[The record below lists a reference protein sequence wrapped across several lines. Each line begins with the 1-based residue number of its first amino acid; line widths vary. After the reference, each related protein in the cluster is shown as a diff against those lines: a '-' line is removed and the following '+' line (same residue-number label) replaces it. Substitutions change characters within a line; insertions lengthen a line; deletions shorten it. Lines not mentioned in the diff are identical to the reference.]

1 MPLPKSRTVPDLLD
15 EIADRFPDRE
25 ALVGGDRR
33 FTYRELRDVVRTF
46 AKGIHALG
54 VSPRDKVAVLMGN
67 RPEWII
73 ADLAICSLGAIMVAV
88 NTWVTSRELGYILR
102 HSDTSMLIATDR
114 FLKYDYFAMLAEL
127 EPLPLKVPLLRS
139 IVDVGARGYRD
150 SSSFIDVGER
160 GRTEPEA
167 VLEAAGHAIDAKAV

>member
-25 ALVGGDRR
+25 ALVGGGRR
-33 FTYRELRDVVRTF
+33 FAYAELRDEVRTF
-46 AKGIHALG
+46 AKGLHALG

-88 NTWVTSRELGYILR
+88 NTWVTSRELRYILH
-102 HSDTSMLIATDR
+102 HSDASMLISTDR

-127 EPLPLKVPLLRS
+127 EPLPLTLPLLRS
-139 IVDVGARGYRD
+139 IVHIGARSYRD
-150 SSSFIDVGER
+150 SISFEDVGER
-160 GRTEPEA
+160 GR
-167 VLEAAGHAIDAKAV
+167 